1 MERAIDVV
9 QVKAEI
15 AVEKLAVIIEN
26 GSVLLKDMQ
35 SGEAVKI
42 ATLTP
47 PNAVPPCYQPDG
59 DGCAYQCYDGDD
71 EPINKCKEC
80 PLCYSD
86 KKRRKPSNEAL
97 TIEQLREMVGEPG
110 WVQTPG
116 IPQYGRWVIVAGVDT
131 EYGQSTLYCQG
142 DYTCRNYGRDWI
154 AYRRPPEGEEET

>member
-47 PNAVPPCYQPDG
+47 PNAVPPLLPAG
-59 DGCAYQCYDGDD
+59 RGR
-71 EPINKCKEC
+71 
-80 PLCYSD
+80 LCLSV
-86 KKRRKPSNEAL
+86 L
-97 TIEQLREMVGEPG
+97 
-110 WVQTPG
+110 
-116 IPQYGRWVIVAGVDT
+116 
-131 EYGQSTLYCQG
+131 
-142 DYTCRNYGRDWI
+142 
-154 AYRRPPEGEEET
+154 